1 LALKLS
7 SYSNNLPKKV
17 LRFYNSSPEAR
28 KWFDETKALRSFR
41 TAQQYLESLELFCDF
56 VDKKPSEL
64 LKLKASAVKELVKK
78 YCIDKMSGGVGSGVM
93 ARRWRATASFFRFHD
108 KDIGKEVPFKA
119 KNKFLDKIPT
129 KEELRKILDAAP
141 SISTRIAIHLMAY
154 AGMRPE
160 DICDLTY
167 ASVKRD
173 FEKNIVPCAVYVPQ
187 TKTGNFYVTF
197 MSESTISLVGQYLD
211 IRKKRG
217 EEISDKSP
225 MIIDEH
231 TKGSRVKGIR
241 RKTLGIRILN
251 AMRRSGIE
259 TISTFGLAVQRM
271 RPYSLRKYFRSNL
284 TGHAPSEYI
293 EAWLGHTSGL
303 AHVYGGTKDLDPS
316 TIERMRE
323 AYKKCEP
330 FLLATMQPLDQTTV
344 VKEAKIEALK
354 SMAKALLG
362 IDLIEVKVAKE
373 KELGRELNRDEELDL
388 FENELK
394 KLREGTHNP
403 QRIVKEDELEKH
415 LTEGWQFIS
424 VLPSQKIL
432 IKKR

>member
-7 SYSNNLPKKV
+7 SYSNILAKKV
-17 LRFYNSSPEAR
+17 LRFYRSSPEAR

-41 TAQQYLESLELFCDF
+41 TAQQYLESLELFCSF
-56 VDKKPSEL
+56 TNKKPSEL
-64 LKLKASAVKELVKK
+64 LKLKAIAIKELVKN
-78 YCIDKMSGGVGSGVM
+78 YCIKKMSGGVGSGVM
-93 ARRWRATASFFRFHD
+93 ARRWRAIASFFRFHD

-119 KNKFLDKIPT
+119 KDKFLDKIPT
-129 KEELRKILDAAP
+129 KEELRKILDATS
-141 SISTRIAIHLMAY
+141 SISTKIAVHLMAY

-167 ASVKRD
+167 ASVKKD

-187 TKTGNFYVTF
+187 TKTGNFYVAF
-197 MSESTISLVGQYLD
+197 MPECTVSLIGQYLD

-231 TKGSRVKGIR
+231 TKGLRVKGIR
-241 RKTLGIRILN
+241 RKTLGTRILN

-259 TISTFGLAVQRM
+259 TVSTFGSAIQKM

-303 AHVYGGTKDLDPS
+303 VHVYGGTKDLDPS

-323 AYKKCEP
+323 AYRKCEP
-330 FLLATMQPLDQTTV
+330 FLLATMQPLDQTSV

-354 SMAKALLG
+354 SIAKSLLG

-373 KELGRELNRDEELDL
+373 KEVGRELNKEEELEL

-394 KLREGTHNP
+394 KLREGKHNP
-403 QRIVKEDELEKH
+403 QRIISEEALESH
-415 LTEGWQFIS
+415 LAEGWQFVS
-424 VLPSQKIL
+424 TLPSQRIL
-432 IKKR
+432 IRK